1 MKNQPTLQSSKPVVE
16 TRSISVEDI
25 VSFQNPDNLLGKQ
38 FVFSPDTESS
48 GSYEV
53 VAYCKGKDKAIQYE
67 VLFEDCPDPI
77 KFDTKGMMDMLNDS
91 SYVEL

>member
-1 MKNQPTLQSSKPVVE
+1 MCLVSGKIAHQPEHIQLAILSKRYELAYPTSATKNQPPLQSSKPVVE

-53 VAYCKGKDKAIQYE
+53 VAYCKGKDKVI
-67 VLFEDCPDPI
+67 
-77 KFDTKGMMDMLNDS
+77 
-91 SYVEL
+91 